1 MSIGINQL
9 LVHLV
14 QENFL
19 YKTIRGFLRGFFV
32 KTLGNSSS
40 DFLDFAFLQVRV
52 EFDLSWSSLSN
63 NLDKNSQLIS
73 VLTFNVGKNINQ
85 GLSLSDVLLNLISG
99 QLVLVE
105 GSCNS
110 VSLNV
115 FHRDENLLGNISNIE
130 FVLLDVSQTDLQN
143 SSL

>member
-1 MSIGINQL
+1 MSIGVNQL

-19 YKTIRGFLRGFFV
+19 YKTIRGFLRSLFV

-63 NLDKNSQLIS
+63 NLDKNSQLVS
-73 VLTFNVGKNINQ
+73 VLAFDIGKNINQ

-130 FVLLDVSQTDLQN
+130 FVLLDVSQTNLQN